1 MSISKREYIEI
12 ECYHAETQSRRGLT
26 GSSLNMSSENMKWW
40 QSKEEC
46 KYNHQRCC
54 LGLLNCV
61 GCSHGE
67 AQSRIHLFVLDG
79 VTSGGANLYSL
90 TSGCNEGG
98 GMTSGE
104 TNDIPRKV
112 RTGAKYCRPPL
123 PYPYHDSSRN
133 LMYLASVRGKLN
145 VCRGRGAACDLGS
158 SSSSSKT
165 SVQGPA
171 SDRAS

>member
-1 MSISKREYIEI
+1 MLILKQEYKEI
-12 ECYHAETQSRRGLT
+12 DRYHAETQSRRGLT
-26 GSSLNMSSENMKWW
+26 GSSWNISSENMKWW

-46 KYNHQRCC
+46 KYNHQRWC
-54 LGLLNCV
+54 LGLLNFVCWFH
-61 GCSHGE
+61 SE
-67 AQSRIHLFVLDG
+67 AQSRIHLFVLDA
-79 VTSGGANLYSL
+79 VTSGGANLDCP
-90 TSGCNEGG
+90 TSSCNEGS